1 MAGDDYEM
9 MSTNLTFPSGSMDNA
24 TQCFDV
30 MITNDTLMEG
40 DETFIVTMTLR
51 TTELGVT
58 SSITTIRIRIIDDEG

>member
-30 MITNDTLMEG
+30 MITNDTLVEG
-40 DETFIVTMTLR
+40 DETFIVTMTCSEPLNWGS
-51 TTELGVT
+51 LVQ
-58 SSITTIRIRIIDDEG
+58 STTISYQNHR